1 MFMPFLWLRY
11 AVFAALLLG
20 ALLMSPLAR
29 AEEFPTRSK
38 HTAGAIPAT
47 TGNAAQPVRASEAG
61 VVCGQT
67 ITADTT
73 LVADLSCPP
82 EAELG
87 IVIGA
92 SNITLD
98 LGGHVLS
105 GYAPVGKVN
114 RGIVALNVSGVT
126 IKNGTV
132 AEFSEGID
140 FFSSHGI
147 TLENLSV
154 RNLRIT
160 DPDHFIT
167 GIGIADSSAVVVKDS
182 QFEFAPPVFHKTGV
196 GFAASDVT
204 VSNIVVRG
212 GGVGVDFGYAYNC
225 DPERRSNGQVLN
237 SRFLDSLGGVY
248 VNCSASARIA
258 GNEIDCPSAPEH
270 CEGIRSYGPYAGAV
284 SGLRVEGNTIRNVI
298 WGINLE
304 GVVQS
309 GVTNNMVTASRGW
322 GIMLRQ
328 TQGEDGAPISYPFG
342 NTVSGN
348 VVWGNGLDLYDDGTG
363 QGNLWEDNICAT
375 KEGDAIPTCGPLS
388 IVTNPSDQSVVAGQT
403 ASFSAVATQ
412 AGWQQDFAPT
422 VQWQASADG
431 GSTWASVTG
440 ATSPTYSFNASIADN
455 GKQYRAV
462 FSDGSA
468 TATTTAATLTV
479 GLSSSGPAV
488 TSHPSNQTVIDGGIA
503 TLTAGATGIPTPG
516 IQWQTSEDDGATW
529 VDLVTRA
536 NASTYSL
543 NAAVTDSGRFYRA
556 VFANDVGSAMT
567 NPARLTVIPREA
579 ATEDLI
585 LTGGG
590 AASVRTA
597 GGSGPIRA
605 GYAVGTITKGTPPYG
620 TAVFVYTQN
629 GVVVSEASVPVSPP
643 TVRARF
649 FVDTRTQVSDGIG
662 QGTLDI
668 FTGFAAVNPNKSG
681 AKLDLKL
688 RDSTGTTLAQGSIR
702 LAPGEH
708 ISKFLDQLAP
718 DFVLPPGFVDNG
730 LGSLEIASDQPV
742 SVLALRLTIN
752 QRGDLLLTST
762 PLADLTK
769 AASGEELAFSQ
780 IADGGGYQTTLVLMN
795 TSNAV
800 ESGVVRFY
808 GNTGTPLLVRM
819 VNAGGADSNLS
830 YSIPPGGLLRLV
842 IDGTPSDVNVG
853 WARLI
858 PDAGTSAPVSA
869 ATFNFTQLGTMVTE
883 TGVPATTGTTH
894 ARIYVDKS
902 GSHDTGLAVAN
913 PGNTNLRITAKAYQT
928 DGVTPAGNGPG
939 TLDLA
944 PYGHDARFA
953 GQLIAGL
960 PDGFTGVLDLSSAA
974 PFSALTLRSLMNG
987 RGDFLITVF
996 PVADVNQPP
1005 PAPLIFPQ
1013 IADGGGYQTQIVLLD
1028 TSGAASAV
1036 TVSYFGDDGSFIP
1049 VVQGG
1054 SEAQTLKQNMP

>member
-1 MFMPFLWLRY
+1 MFTPLYRLRY
-11 AVFAALLLG
+11 AVFAVFLMG
-20 ALLMSPLAR
+20 ALLMSPLAW
-29 AEEFPTRSK
+29 AGEFPARSDDA
-38 HTAGAIPAT
+38 AGTNPAT
-47 TGNAAQPVRASEAG
+47 TKVAMLPPRASEAS
-61 VVCGQT
+61 VACGQT

-82 EAELG
+82 EAERG
-87 IVIGA
+87 IIIGA

-105 GYAPVGKVN
+105 GYAPAGKAN
-114 RGIVALNVSGVT
+114 SGIVAANVSGVT

-132 AEFSEGID
+132 EEFVYGID
-140 FFSSHGI
+140 VLNSQGVTI
-147 TLENLSV
+147 ETLSV
-154 RNLRIT
+154 RNLRSA
-160 DPDHFIT
+160 DPSHFVG
-167 GIGIADSSAVVVKDS
+167 GINVSGSSAVVVKNS
-182 QFEFAPPVFHKTGV
+182 QFEFVPLVFHKTAIGV
-196 GFAASDVT
+196 AMSDVT
-204 VSNIVVRG
+204 ISNIVVRG
-212 GGVGVDFGYAYNC
+212 GGVGVDFGFAYTC
-225 DPERRSNGQVLN
+225 DSVHRSDGQVLN
-237 SRFLDSLGGVY
+237 SRFVDSRHGVL
-248 VNCSASARIA
+248 VACSNSARIA
-258 GNEIDCPSAPEH
+258 GNEIDCPSAPGW
-270 CEGIRSYGPYAGAV
+270 CDGIRSYGPYAGAV
-284 SGLRVEGNTIRNVI
+284 TGLRAEENTIRNAVGGINWEGVI
-298 WGINLE
+298 QSSAVNNRVTACTAWGI
-304 GVVQS
+304 
-309 GVTNNMVTASRGW
+309 A
-322 GIMLRQ
+322 LRQ
-328 TQGEDGAPISYPFG
+328 TQGEDGAPIYYPTG
-342 NTVSGN
+342 NTIAGN
-348 VVWGNGLDLYDDGTG
+348 VVWGNATDLYDDGTG
-363 QGNLWEDNICAT
+363 QGHTWADNVCAT
-375 KEGDAIPTCGPLS
+375 KEGAAIPACGPLA
-388 IVTNPSDQSVVAGQT
+388 IVTNPADQSAVAGQM
-403 ASFSAVATQ
+403 ASFSASATY
-412 AGWQQDFAPT
+412 AGWQPNFTPI
-422 VQWQASADG
+422 VQWHVSRDG
-431 GSTWASVTG
+431 GSTWASVAG
-440 ATSPTYSFNASIADN
+440 ATSSTYGFNATIADN

-462 FSDGSA
+462 FADGSA

-479 GLSSSGPAV
+479 GLSPSGPAV
-488 TSHPSNQTVIDGGIA
+488 TSHPSSRTAIDGGIA
-503 TLTAGATGIPTPG
+503 SFTAAATGIPTPL

-590 AASVRTA
+590 AASARTA
-597 GGSGPIRA
+597 GGSWPTKA
-605 GYAVGTITKGTPPYG
+605 GYAVGTLTKGTPPYG
-620 TAVFVYTQN
+620 TAIFVYTQN

-643 TVRARF
+643 TVGARF
-649 FVDTRTQVSDGIG
+649 FVDTRIGVSDGIG
-662 QGTLDI
+662 KGTLDI
-668 FTGFAAVNPNKSG
+668 FTGFAAANPNK
-681 AKLDLKL
+681 ADARLDLRL
-688 RDSTGTTLAQGSIR
+688 RGSTGATLAQGSIR
-702 LAPGEH
+702 LAAGEH
-708 ISKFLDQLAP
+708 ISKFLDQLSP

-742 SVLALRLTIN
+742 SVLALRLTVN
-752 QRGDLLLTST
+752 QRGELLLTST
-762 PLADLTK
+762 PIADLTK

-780 IADGGGYQTTLVLMN
+780 IADGGGYQTTLILMN

-800 ESGVVRFY
+800 ESGIIRFY
-808 GNTGTPLLVRM
+808 DNMGTPLLVKM
-819 VNAGGADSNLS
+819 TGEAGAHSSFS
-830 YSIPPGGLLRLV
+830 YSVPPGGLLRLV
-842 IDGTPSDVNVG
+842 SDGSPPEVDVG

-883 TGVPATTGTTH
+883 TGIPATTGTTH

-987 RGDFLITVF
+987 RGDFLIAVF